1 MARDTQQPTLS
12 QGNLIYL
19 YQLLSRTIGC
29 GKQTFITRVEEA
41 LDSDRMGAD
50 ELGFASTRDLLEA
63 LDAFVTLTVFKG
75 GRIYATVAAQPAWD
89 EALAAA
95 EKGDKATGASSAK
108 PWKRKK
114 GNRALKPIKPKRV
127 KRDPE
132 PTAEAPAAGGGKAA
146 GADGAAGADKAAE
159 ADGIAVATAS
169 ASDIAATTGSTG
181 NAAATTARGGASSAG
196 TGAGADDATIATISA
211 EAGDAEAPAAGTI
224 GPADADDTVV
234 ASADANAI
242 GAATATI
249 GADGAVPSPAS
260 DRDRKRTDAAT
271 GHSDGLDASPIAG
284 DKSADRLASDAPATP
299 PAAPEAAPAISLTVT
314 YDPYSGIDEETSLVA
329 SGTIPQAPV
338 RNDAAG
344 AAAGAAVGAAV
355 DTTAR
360 ESTTSEQEKTSS
372 PTPIVRPSA
381 RSAQPANA
389 VRNGMPADAQSGTA
403 NDQQKPGATS
413 GPQEPDGAAASH
425 NMHAAV
431 APPVSGAIASP
442 HATAAPRNAAAP
454 HSSSDAATSSVSAGA
469 HNLQAVPAVRDIA
482 APRSSSATATS
493 RSSNAAAPLD
503 ARADAP
509 ARDLHAAPTSQ
520 NVGTG
525 TDQNV
530 RLNHPAP
537 TEAALRSWPNSFSCD
552 VYCPGEQVAALGAL
566 LPFGC
571 DPHALL
577 AADYQR
583 ARDLDLAW
591 GTRGRVTFPLR
602 IEHGDRTAPIEVT
615 LQKRSGTGLP
625 WGLTDVS

>member
-50 ELGFASTRDLLEA
+50 ELGFASTRNLLEA

-127 KRDPE
+127 KRDHE
-132 PTAEAPAAGGGKAA
+132 PTAEA
-146 GADGAAGADKAAE
+146 
-159 ADGIAVATAS
+159 TA
-169 ASDIAATTGSTG
+169 
-181 NAAATTARGGASSAG
+181 
-196 TGAGADDATIATISA
+196 
-211 EAGDAEAPAAGTI
+211 
-224 GPADADDTVV
+224 ADADDT
-234 ASADANAI
+234 AIAAAGADAD
-242 GAATATI
+242 GAATTAA
-249 GADGAVPSPAS
+249 GANDVAPSPAS
-260 DRDRKRTDAAT
+260 DRGRKRTNAAT
-271 GHSDGLDASPIAG
+271 GHSDGLDASPITG
-284 DKSADRLASDAPATP
+284 DESGDRLASDAPATP
-299 PAAPEAAPAISLTVT
+299 PAAPETAPAISLTVT
-314 YDPYSGIDEETSLVA
+314 YDPCNGIDEETPLVA
-329 SGTIPQAPV
+329 SGTAPQAPA
-338 RNDAAG
+338 RSDAAV
-344 AAAGAAVGAAV
+344 AAAGAAV
-355 DTTAR
+355 DTIAHK
-360 ESTTSEQEKTSS
+360 STTSEQEKASS
-372 PTPIVRPSA
+372 PAPAVKPSA
-381 RSAQPANA
+381 RSMQPASV
-389 VRNGMPADAQSGTA
+389 VRNGVPADAQSRTA
-403 NDQQKPGATS
+403 DDQQKPGATS
-413 GPQEPDGAAASH
+413 GPQEPDGAAVSH

-454 HSSSDAATSSVSAGA
+454 HSSSDAAASSVSAGA
-469 HNLQAVPAVRDIA
+469 HNSQAIPTVQDTA
-482 APRSSSATATS
+482 APRSSSATATLH
-493 RSSNAAAPLD
+493 SSSAAAPLD
-503 ARADAP
+503 ARAAAL
-509 ARDLHAAPTSQ
+509 ARDLHATPAPQS
-520 NVGTG
+520 VGTG

-537 TEAALRSWPNSFSCD
+537 TEAALRSWPDSFSCD

-571 DPHALL
+571 DPHTLL

>member
-95 EKGDKATGASSAK
+95 EKGDKTTGASSAK

-132 PTAEAPAAGGGKAA
+132 PTAEAAAAGG
-146 GADGAAGADKAAE
+146 DD
-159 ADGIAVATAS
+159 TA
-169 ASDIAATTGSTG
+169 IAA
-181 NAAATTARGGASSAG
+181 
-196 TGAGADDATIATISA
+196 
-211 EAGDAEAPAAGTI
+211 
-224 GPADADDTVV
+224 ADAD
-234 ASADANAI
+234 AN
-242 GAATATI
+242 GAATATM
-249 GADGAVPSPAS
+249 GADDAVPSPTS
-260 DRDRKRTDAAT
+260 DRDRKRADAAT

-284 DKSADRLASDAPATP
+284 GKPADRSTPDAPATP

-314 YDPYSGIDEETSLVA
+314 YDPYSGIDEETPLVA
-329 SGTIPQAPV
+329 SGTVPQAPV
-338 RNDAAG
+338 RSDAVSAT
-344 AAAGAAVGAAV
+344 V
-355 DTTAR
+355 DTTAH
-360 ESTTSEQEKTSS
+360 ESATSEQEKTSS
-372 PTPIVRPSA
+372 PAPAVKPSA
-381 RSAQPANA
+381 RSMQPASV
-389 VRNGMPADAQSGTA
+389 VRNGVPADAQSRTA
-403 NDQQKPGATS
+403 DDQQKPGATS
-413 GPQEPDGAAASH
+413 GPQEPDGAAVSH
-425 NMHAAV
+425 NTHAAV

-454 HSSSDAATSSVSAGA
+454 HSSSATAATSHGA
-469 HNLQAVPAVRDIA
+469 
-482 APRSSSATATS
+482 S
-493 RSSNAAAPLD
+493 AAAPLD
-503 ARADAP
+503 ARAAAS
-509 ARDLHAAPTSQ
+509 ARDPQVAPTSQ
-520 NVGTG
+520 SVVTG

-537 TEAALRSWPNSFSCD
+537 TEAALRSWPDSFSCD
-552 VYCPGEQVAALGAL
+552 VYCPGEQVATLGAL

-571 DPHALL
+571 DPHTLL

>member
-1 MARDTQQPTLS
+1 MARDMQQPTLS

-41 LDSDRMGAD
+41 LDSDRMGAG

-75 GRIYATVAAQPAWD
+75 GRIYATVTPQPVWD

-95 EKGDKATGASSAK
+95 KKGDKAASASATK

-132 PTAEAPAAGGGKAA
+132 PPSEATVTAVGTDEPAPASTNINDTVSASGNGDGVAAATA
-146 GADGAAGADKAAE
+146 GADGASVAA
-159 ADGIAVATAS
+159 ATAD
-169 ASDIAATTGSTG
+169 AGDAGAATTGTS
-181 NAAATTARGGASSAG
+181 N
-196 TGAGADDATIATISA
+196 
-211 EAGDAEAPAAGTI
+211 AAGTDGTTI
-224 GPADADDTVV
+224 AAADAD
-234 ASADANAI
+234 ANGAI
-242 GAATATI
+242 HTTTAP
-249 GADGAVPSPAS
+249 DDAVPPRAS
-260 DRDRKRTDAAT
+260 DRDHMSADGTADRT
-271 GHSDGLDASPIAG
+271 DGLDAAPVVG
-284 DKSADRLASDAPATP
+284 DEPADRSTSEAPATP
-299 PAAPEAAPAISLTVT
+299 LSAPEVPAISLTVT
-314 YDPYSGIDEETSLVA
+314 YDPYSGIDEETPLVA
-329 SGTIPQAPV
+329 SGTAPQAPAH
-338 RNDAAG
+338 ND
-344 AAAGAAVGAAV
+344 AAAGAAVDTAARKS
-355 DTTAR
+355 TAPK
-360 ESTTSEQEKTSS
+360 QEKTSS
-372 PTPIVRPSA
+372 PAPVARPSA
-381 RSAQPANA
+381 RSMQPASA

-403 NDQQKPGATS
+403 DGQQKPGAT
-413 GPQEPDGAAASH
+413 GNPQEPDDVAASH
-425 NMHAAV
+425 STHAAV
-431 APPVSGAIASP
+431 ASLDAGAIAP
-442 HATAAPRNAAAP
+442 AHATAAPRNATSPRSSRDAAAP
-454 HSSSDAATSSVSAGA
+454 SASAGA
-469 HNLQAVPAVRDIA
+469 HSSQAVPAVRDIA
-482 APRSSSATATS
+482 APRSSSATTTS
-493 RSSNAAAPLD
+493 HGSSAAAPLD
-503 ARADAP
+503 ARAATP
-509 ARDLHAAPTSQ
+509 VRDLHAAPTSQ
-520 NVGTG
+520 KVGAD

-571 DPHALL
+571 DPHVLL

-583 ARDLDLAW
+583 ARTLNLAW

-602 IEHGDRTAPIEVT
+602 IEHDDRTAPIEVT

>member
-114 GNRALKPIKPKRV
+114 GNLALKPIKPKRV
-127 KRDPE
+127 KRDPK
-132 PTAEAPAAGGGKAA
+132 PTAETAATGGDAAAIITANADANDAAGTGR
-146 GADGAAGADKAAE
+146 ADG
-159 ADGIAVATAS
+159 VAS
-169 ASDIAATTGSTG
+169 ASTNAGD
-181 NAAATTARGGASSAG
+181 AAATTARAGDAATEIEGEGGGASAAG
-196 TGAGADDATIATISA
+196 TGASADDATIATINA
-211 EAGDAEAPAAGTI
+211 EAGDAELATTNITGPAA
-224 GPADADDTVV
+224 ADDTTI
-234 ASADANAI
+234 AAADANAN
-242 GAATATI
+242 GAATATM
-249 GADGAVPSPAS
+249 GADGAAPSSAS
-260 DRDRKRTDAAT
+260 DRDRKRADAAA
-271 GHSDGLDASPIAG
+271 GHSDGFDASPIAG
-284 DKSADRLASDAPATP
+284 GKPGDRLTSDTPATP
-299 PAAPEAAPAISLTVT
+299 PAAPETAPAISLTVT
-314 YDPYSGIDEETSLVA
+314 YDPYSGIDEETPLVA
-329 SGTIPQAPV
+329 SGTAPNAPV
-338 RNDAAG
+338 RSDAAF
-344 AAAGAAVGAAV
+344 AAAG
-355 DTTAR
+355 DTTAH
-360 ESTTSEQEKTSS
+360 ESTTSKQEKTSS
-372 PTPIVRPSA
+372 PAPAARQSA
-381 RSAQPANA
+381 RSAQPASI
-389 VRNGMPADAQSGTA
+389 VRNGVSADAQSGTA
-403 NDQQKPGATS
+403 DDQQKPGATS
-413 GPQEPDGAAASH
+413 GPQEPDGAAALH
-425 NMHAAV
+425 TV
-431 APPVSGAIASP
+431 
-442 HATAAPRNAAAP
+442 ATAYAAA
-454 HSSSDAATSSVSAGA
+454 DARNQQAAT
-469 HNLQAVPAVRDIA
+469 
-482 APRSSSATATS
+482 TS
-493 RSSNAAAPLD
+493 HH
-503 ARADAP
+503 ADASTANSSRP
-509 ARDLHAAPTSQ
+509 S
-520 NVGTG
+520 
-525 TDQNV
+525 
-530 RLNHPAP
+530 HPAP

-615 LQKRSGTGLP
+615 LQKRSGAGLP

>member
-146 GADGAAGADKAAE
+146 GADGVAGDGKAAGADGA
-159 ADGIAVATAS
+159 AVATAS
-169 ASDIAATTGSTG
+169 ACDIAAATGSTG
-181 NAAATTARGGASSAG
+181 NAAATTARGGASATG
-196 TGAGADDATIATISA
+196 TGAGSDDATTATINA
-211 EAGDAEAPAAGTI
+211 EATAAGII
-224 GPADADDTVV
+224 GSADADDTVV
-234 ASADANAI
+234 ASADANAN

-249 GADGAVPSPAS
+249 GADGAAPSPAS
-260 DRDRKRTDAAT
+260 DRDRKGTDAAT
-271 GHSDGLDASPIAG
+271 GHSGGLDVPPIAG
-284 DKSADRLASDAPATP
+284 DKSGDRLASDAPATS

-314 YDPYSGIDEETSLVA
+314 YDPYSGIDEETPLVA
-329 SGTIPQAPV
+329 SGTAPQAPV
-338 RNDAAG
+338 RNDATGAVAG
-344 AAAGAAVGAAV
+344 ATV

-360 ESTTSEQEKTSS
+360 ESTTSEQEKTGS

-381 RSAQPANA
+381 RSAQPASA

-403 NDQQKPGATS
+403 DDQQKPGATG
-413 GPQEPDGAAASH
+413 GPQEPGCAAVSH

-454 HSSSDAATSSVSAGA
+454 HSSSDAGTSSVSAGA
-469 HNLQAVPAVRDIA
+469 HNSQAVPTVRDIA

-493 RSSNAAAPLD
+493 HGSSAAAPLD
-503 ARADAP
+503 ARAAAP
-509 ARDLHAAPTSQ
+509 ARDLHAAPTSRS
-520 NVGTG
+520 VGTG

-537 TEAALRSWPNSFSCD
+537 TEAALRSWPDSFSCD

-571 DPHALL
+571 DPHTLL

-602 IEHGDRTAPIEVT
+602 VEHGDRTAPIEVT

>member
-1 MARDTQQPTLS
+1 MARDMQQPTLS

-75 GRIYATVAAQPAWD
+75 GRIYATVTPQPVWD

-95 EKGDKATGASSAK
+95 KKGDKAASASATK

-132 PTAEAPAAGGGKAA
+132 PAFEATAVGTDEPAPASTSINDGVSASGNK
-146 GADGAAGADKAAE
+146 DGAAVSTADVDGASIAASGADAGVAGAAITSTSN
-159 ADGIAVATAS
+159 AAGLDGTM
-169 ASDIAATTGSTG
+169 IAAP
-181 NAAATTARGGASSAG
+181 
-196 TGAGADDATIATISA
+196 D
-211 EAGDAEAPAAGTI
+211 
-224 GPADADDTVV
+224 
-234 ASADANAI
+234 ADANGAI
-242 GAATATI
+242 HTTTSPDDTA
-249 GADGAVPSPAS
+249 PSRAS
-260 DRDRKRTDAAT
+260 DRDHTGADATTDRTDGIDAA
-271 GHSDGLDASPIAG
+271 PVAG
-284 DKSADRLASDAPATP
+284 DEPADRSTSEAPATP
-299 PAAPEAAPAISLTVT
+299 PSAPEAPTISLTVT
-314 YDPYSGIDEETSLVA
+314 YDPYSGIDEETPLVA
-329 SGTIPQAPV
+329 SGTAPQSPAH
-338 RNDAAG
+338 ND
-344 AAAGAAVGAAV
+344 AAAGAAV
-355 DTTAR
+355 DTTTR
-360 ESTTSEQEKTSS
+360 ESTTPKQEKTSS
-372 PTPIVRPSA
+372 SVPVARPSA
-381 RSAQPANA
+381 RSTQPASA

-403 NDQQKPGATS
+403 DGQQKPGATS
-413 GPQEPDGAAASH
+413 NPQEPDGAAASH
-425 NMHAAV
+425 SAHAAV
-431 APPVSGAIASP
+431 ASLDAGAIAP
-442 HATAAPRNAAAP
+442 AHATAAPRNATAPRSSRDAAAP
-454 HSSSDAATSSVSAGA
+454 SASAGA
-469 HNLQAVPAVRDIA
+469 HSSQAVPAVRDIA
-482 APRSSSATATS
+482 APRSSSATTS
-493 RSSNAAAPLD
+493 HGLSAAAPLD
-503 ARADAP
+503 ARAATP

-530 RLNHPAP
+530 RLNHPSP

-571 DPHALL
+571 DPHVLL

-583 ARDLDLAW
+583 ARTLNLAW

-602 IEHGDRTAPIEVT
+602 IEHDDRTAPIEVT

>member
-50 ELGFASTRDLLEA
+50 ELGFASTRDLLES

-95 EKGDKATGASSAK
+95 EKGDKTTGASSAK

-132 PTAEAPAAGGGKAA
+132 PTAEAAAAGG
-146 GADGAAGADKAAE
+146 DD
-159 ADGIAVATAS
+159 TA
-169 ASDIAATTGSTG
+169 IAAADADANG
-181 NAAATTARGGASSAG
+181 ATTATMG
-196 TGAGADDATIATISA
+196 TDD
-211 EAGDAEAPAAGTI
+211 
-224 GPADADDTVV
+224 
-234 ASADANAI
+234 
-242 GAATATI
+242 
-249 GADGAVPSPAS
+249 AVPSPTS
-260 DRDRKRTDAAT
+260 DRDRKRADAAT
-271 GHSDGLDASPIAG
+271 GHSDGLGAAPIVG
-284 DKSADRLASDAPATP
+284 GKPDDRLASDATATP
-299 PAAPEAAPAISLTVT
+299 PATPEAAPAISLTVT
-314 YDPYSGIDEETSLVA
+314 YDPYSGIDEETPLVA
-329 SGTIPQAPV
+329 SGTAPKAPV
-338 RNDAAG
+338 RSDG
-344 AAAGAAVGAAV
+344 GVAAA
-355 DTTAR
+355 DTTAH
-360 ESTTSEQEKTSS
+360 ESAASEQEKTSS
-372 PTPIVRPSA
+372 PAPVVKPSA
-381 RSAQPANA
+381 RSAQPASV
-389 VRNGMPADAQSGTA
+389 VRNGVPADAQSRTA
-403 NDQQKPGATS
+403 DNQQKPGATS
-413 GPQEPDGAAASH
+413 GPQEPDGAAVSH
-425 NMHAAV
+425 NTHAAV

-454 HSSSDAATSSVSAGA
+454 HSSSDAAASNFSAGA
-469 HNLQAVPAVRDIA
+469 HNSQAVPTVQGTA
-482 APRSSSATATS
+482 APRSSSDAVASSADAGVHNSQALSAARDTAAPHSSSATAATS
-493 RSSNAAAPLD
+493 HGASAAAPLD
-503 ARADAP
+503 ARAAAP

-520 NVGTG
+520 NASTD
-525 TDQNV
+525 TDQNL
-530 RLNHPAP
+530 RSNHPAP

-571 DPHALL
+571 DPHTLL